1 MVDWIL
7 ASDPLPILFFG
18 KKTLKFGFSI
28 VRLKIKSELSDSKPR
43 LQPPPSKKAEQN
55 FSASE
60 FLFFFSE
67 KLKFLLLNFI
77 NILAIRTKAPDLASS
92 KIPFKV

>member
-18 KKTLKFGFSI
+18 KKTLKFGFSMI
-28 VRLKIKSELSDSKPR
+28 RLKIKSELSDSKPR

-60 FLFFFSE
+60 FFFFP
-67 KLKFLLLNFI
+67 KLKFLPLHFI
-77 NILAIRTKAPDLASS
+77 KILAIRTK
-92 KIPFKV
+92 V